1 MNESIHV
8 AGYFILAGILLYG
21 LWQGARRRRRRHE
34 RKKACAARVIDKI
47 NTFPHFG
54 QKIAYL
60 RKIDP
65 FVFEELLLEGF
76 ERRGFDVI
84 RNCRYTGDGGIDG
97 RVKIDGQTWLVQA
110 KRYTSYIAVGH
121 VRDFSVLLN
130 TTGCRGFFCH
140 TGKTREGTKAL
151 IRGDSRMILVSGQ
164 KLLDLIATDA
174 PFTPYPEEISIA
186 PWWHG

>member
-8 AGYFILAGILLYG
+8 VGSFILAGILLYG
-21 LWQGARRRRRRHE
+21 LWLGTRRRRRRHE
-34 RKKACAARVIDKI
+34 RKQASAVRVIDKI

-76 ERRGFDVI
+76 ERRGFEVI
-84 RNCRYTGDGGIDG
+84 RNRRYTGDGGIDG

-110 KRYTSYIAVGH
+110 KR
-121 VRDFSVLLN
+121 
-130 TTGCRGFFCH
+130 
-140 TGKTREGTKAL
+140 
-151 IRGDSRMILVSGQ
+151 
-164 KLLDLIATDA
+164 
-174 PFTPYPEEISIA
+174 
-186 PWWHG
+186 